1 MFVSEWLKMRS
12 EDAICSVLHSH
23 CVLVVQVNDSFKI
36 FWHCWFYLV
45 FSLNL
50 MWSHLNN
57 FNLTHIMFCKS
68 CKKFDKQL
76 QYYQKVLFF
85 CPGFSGNVV
94 RIVDMVMA
102 LWWNEGKY
110 VVVNP
115 TVSCERFLSE
125 RSQDLI
131 YWHLLQVH
139 SAHLLFKRG
148 EAAAEINVPRRKV
161 ASLTSLWL
169 TRSLCRCNVPPS
181 NIVNC
186 AWFKG
191 FLQIGPFVLE
201 NGRVSF
207 Y

>member
-23 CVLVVQVNDSFKI
+23 CVLVVQVNDLSKKHFLQDSFKI

-57 FNLTHIMFCKS
+57 FNLAHTMFCKS

-76 QYYQKVLFF
+76 QYYYQKVLFF

-102 LWWNEGKY
+102 L
-110 VVVNP
+110 
-115 TVSCERFLSE
+115 
-125 RSQDLI
+125 
-131 YWHLLQVH
+131 
-139 SAHLLFKRG
+139 
-148 EAAAEINVPRRKV
+148 
-161 ASLTSLWL
+161 
-169 TRSLCRCNVPPS
+169 
-181 NIVNC
+181 
-186 AWFKG
+186 
-191 FLQIGPFVLE
+191 
-201 NGRVSF
+201 
-207 Y
+207 